1 MMSANRFSLAR
12 WWAVVRKEFL
22 QLRRDRI
29 TFGMIVGVPL
39 FQMLL
44 FGYAINFDPKHLP
57 TAVIDADYSEFT
69 RSFLAGMRNSG
80 YFNIVATL
88 PDEQAGREA
97 LLQGRVLF
105 VLQIPQDFT
114 RDLVRG
120 DHPALRVDADATDS
134 VAVATALSALPSIAQ
149 TVMQKDLTGPLAS
162 LNASGADAFA
172 VQVHRLFNP
181 ESITQYNIVPALIGA
196 ILTMTM
202 VVMTG
207 LAVTRER
214 ERGTMENLLA
224 TPVLPLEVTSG
235 KMVPY
240 IAIGLLQVTLILLA
254 SRFLFHVPIFGN
266 LWTLYLVALL
276 FIGASLSVGIM
287 LSSFAQNQLQGMQ
300 LTFFWFLPNIL
311 LSGYIVPFAGMP
323 RWGQAIGSILPLT
336 YFNRLMRGI
345 MLKGTGWVDL
355 WPNIWPMLLFM
366 VIVMGIA
373 VRVYRRTLD

>member
-1 MMSANRFSLAR
+1 MISDGFSLAR
-12 WWAVVRKEFL
+12 WWAIVRKEFL

-29 TFGMIVGVPL
+29 TFGMIVGVPI
-39 FQMLL
+39 FQMIL
-44 FGYAINFDPKHLP
+44 FGFAINFDPKHLP
-57 TAVIDADYSEFT
+57 TAVIDSDYSEFT
-69 RSFLAGMRNSG
+69 RSFIASMRASG
-80 YFNIVATL
+80 YFDIVCTL
-88 PDEQAGREA
+88 PDEQAGRRA
-97 LLQGRVLF
+97 LTQGRVLF
-105 VLQIPQDFT
+105 VLQIPAGFT
-114 RDLVRG
+114 RDLVKG
-120 DHPALRVDADATDS
+120 DHPALRVDADATDA
-134 VAVATALSALPSIAQ
+134 VAVGTALSALPSIAQ
-149 TVMQKDLTGPLAS
+149 SVMQKDLTGPLSSLAGSAAS
-162 LNASGADAFA
+162 AFN
-172 VQVHRLFNP
+172 VQVHRLYNP

-207 LAVTRER
+207 LAITRER
-214 ERGTMENLLA
+214 ERGTMENLLS

-235 KMVPY
+235 KIVPY

-254 SRFLFHVPIFGN
+254 SRFLFHVPVFGN
-266 LWTLYLVALL
+266 LATLYLVALL

-323 RWGQAIGSILPLT
+323 RWAQWIGSALPLT

-345 MLKGTGWVDL
+345 MLKGAAWPDL
-355 WPNIWPMLLFM
+355 WPNVWPMLLFM
-366 VIVMGIA
+366 VVVMAIA